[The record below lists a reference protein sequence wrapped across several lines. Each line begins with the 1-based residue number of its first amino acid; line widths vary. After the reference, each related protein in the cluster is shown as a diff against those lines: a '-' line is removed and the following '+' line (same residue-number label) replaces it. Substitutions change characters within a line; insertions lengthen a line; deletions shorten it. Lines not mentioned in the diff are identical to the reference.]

1 MAYFVEFDATNGI
14 CLAVHETEK
23 EVHPVQEG
31 SIIREVSPE
40 IAQSILDGDRPLWLY
55 KLDPNGEIKQ
65 LTEEEYLE
73 IVANTEIGGDA

>member
-23 EVHPVQEG
+23 EVHQVQEG

-40 IAQSILDGDRPLWLY
+40 IAQSILDGDRPLWFY

-73 IVANTEIGGDA
+73 IVAIQK